1 MCGTWLCLMCESYNV
16 VRLNGHSFPEFL
28 HVNMCAF
35 EFSHSYC
42 PLISICI
49 FDLFISAY
57 ILLEKKSSAAAME
70 LPLRSSTSVALKAQG
85 DETTSIYIL
94 ISYCN

>member
-35 EFSHSYC
+35 EFS
-42 PLISICI
+42 
-49 FDLFISAY
+49 F
-57 ILLEKKSSAAAME
+57 LLPANIMHF
-70 LPLRSSTSVALKAQG
+70 
-85 DETTSIYIL
+85 
-94 ISYCN
+94 

>member
-35 EFSHSYC
+35 EFSFLLPANSNMH
-42 PLISICI
+42 L

-57 ILLEKKSSAAAME
+57 IYSIRKK
-70 LPLRSSTSVALKAQG
+70 
-85 DETTSIYIL
+85 I
-94 ISYCN
+94 

>member
-1 MCGTWLCLMCESYNV
+1 
-16 VRLNGHSFPEFL
+16 
-28 HVNMCAF
+28 
-35 EFSHSYC
+35 
-42 PLISICI
+42 
-49 FDLFISAY
+49 
-57 ILLEKKSSAAAME
+57 ME

>member
-35 EFSHSYC
+35 EF
-42 PLISICI
+42 
-49 FDLFISAY
+49 LFSF
-57 ILLEKKSSAAAME
+57 LLPANMHF
-70 LPLRSSTSVALKAQG
+70 
-85 DETTSIYIL
+85 
-94 ISYCN
+94 